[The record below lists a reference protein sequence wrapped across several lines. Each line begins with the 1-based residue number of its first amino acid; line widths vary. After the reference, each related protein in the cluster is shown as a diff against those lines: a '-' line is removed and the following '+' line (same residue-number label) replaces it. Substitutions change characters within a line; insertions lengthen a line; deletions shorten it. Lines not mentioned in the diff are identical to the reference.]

1 MKNLFYLLVFSVFY
15 SGNSINGY
23 SQNHPDKPKN
33 KTHMTDTM
41 ISNNEE
47 VVQKLYA
54 EALNKRD
61 FNLLRDLIADE
72 FVGIRGLKGPAGFE
86 EPVKILI
93 KAVPDIQWNVK
104 EILSDDHQ
112 VAVRWIWEGT
122 HTGQFQQFEAT
133 GKTLS
138 NEGIGIYEFKDG
150 KIVSAKILT
159 DRLDFWQRLGVVPF
173 DLTSLAPKT
182 THSDQVSFIDKFIV
196 PKTSVEEFTER
207 MNYNRDFIK
216 QQPGLVKSERYDQ
229 YDENNNLNIITI
241 AVWQTQGHL
250 DNAKKAM
257 QAEFKRIGFDPQE
270 FYKRLN
276 IKMERGI
283 YGSASE

>member
-1 MKNLFYLLVFSVFY
+1 
-15 SGNSINGY
+15 
-23 SQNHPDKPKN
+23 
-33 KTHMTDTM
+33 MTGTI

-54 EALNKRD
+54 QALNERD
-61 FNLLRDLIADE
+61 FSLLRDLIANE
-72 FVGIRGLKGPAGFE
+72 FVGIRGLKGAAGFE
-86 EPVKILI
+86 EAVKILI
-93 KAVPDIQWNVK
+93 KTIPDIQWNIK
-104 EILSDDHQ
+104 EIVSDDHH

-138 NEGIGIYEFKDG
+138 NEGIGIYEFRNG

-159 DRLDFWQRLGVVPF
+159 DRLDFWQQLGVVPF
-173 DLTSLAPKT
+173 DLSTLAARS
-182 THSDQVSFIDKFIV
+182 THADQVSFIDKFFV

-207 MNYNRDFIK
+207 MNHNRNFIK

-229 YDENNNLNIITI
+229 HDENKNLIIITI
-241 AVWQTQGHL
+241 TVWQTQDHL
-250 DNAKKAM
+250 IKAKNAM

-270 FYKRLN
+270 FYKRLK

-283 YGSASE
+283 YSSSVD

>member
-1 MKNLFYLLVFSVFY
+1 
-15 SGNSINGY
+15 
-23 SQNHPDKPKN
+23 
-33 KTHMTDTM
+33 MTDTI

-47 VVQKLYA
+47 VVHKLYTQ
-54 EALNKRD
+54 ALNKRD
-61 FNLLRDLIADE
+61 FNLLRDFIADE
-72 FVGIRGLKGPAGFE
+72 FVGIRGLKGAAGFE

-104 EILSDDHQ
+104 EIVSDDHQ

-138 NEGIGIYEFKDG
+138 NEGIGIFEFKNG
-150 KIVSAKILT
+150 KIVSSKILT
-159 DRLDFWQRLGVVPF
+159 DRLDFWQHLGVVPF
-173 DLTSLAPKT
+173 DLSSLAAKKT
-182 THSDQVSFIDKFIV
+182 HADQVSFVDKFFV

-207 MNYNRDFIK
+207 MNYNRNFIK

-229 YDENNNLNIITI
+229 HDENKNLIVMTI
-241 AVWQTQGHL
+241 AVWQTQDHL
-250 DNAKKAM
+250 DKAKSAM

-283 YGSASE
+283 YNSAPE